1 MLPDRSVLERQKLVE
16 NAKIQM
22 RYFEEFSNNVYQMIA
37 IEHELNE
44 YEEHEREW
52 RGKDIIVSK
61 SSRSP
66 LALQKK
72 QSQEELVVLLD

>member
-1 MLPDRSVLERQKLVE
+1 
-16 NAKIQM
+16 M

-66 LALQKK
+66 LALQKT
-72 QSQEELVVLLD
+72 QEELVSTRDASGQKKRELFSIFIIVVLRN